1 MPSLPK
7 DCLNWYYSLV
17 RIHLPP
23 TAPVTDLTVAWADD
37 PTTLWPPTRVSP
49 GKLLHPEDDSHELP
63 YTKPVS
69 GEEASSSLPAAGLD
83 YPWP

>member
-7 DCLNWYYSLV
+7 DCLNWYCSLV

-23 TAPVTDLTVAWADD
+23 TAPVTGLTVAWADG
-37 PTTLWPPTRVSP
+37 PTTLWPPTRVSLD
-49 GKLLHPEDDSHELP
+49 KLLHPEDASQEFPDTRP
-63 YTKPVS
+63 AS